1 YVIQSTCPPA
11 DNLMEL
17 ILVID
22 ALKRSSAE
30 RVTAVLPYFGYA
42 SQDRRSKS
50 ARVPISAKVVA
61 NLLQS
66 VGLDRILSVDIHAE
80 QIQVF
85 FYIPFDNAVA
95 TKIFIEYVRKN

>member
-1 YVIQSTCPPA
+1 
-11 DNLMEL
+11 MEL
-17 ILVID
+17 ILLID

-42 SQDRRSKS
+42 RQDRRSKS

-61 NLLQS
+61 NLLQA

-80 QIQVF
+80 QIQGF
-85 FYIPFDNAVA
+85 LIYHLIMHLQQRYFRACP
-95 TKIFIEYVRKN
+95 